1 MRSRS
6 RIGSIR
12 FLLFGSFEG
21 PGLSPLSR
29 AERLPRSRLPEL
41 LQDPDPG
48 LSKRVM
54 KAMMRMTKIDIAM
67 REAAADG
74 RERHEVRRMFNKKQ
88 GADQ

>member
-1 MRSRS
+1 
-6 RIGSIR
+6 
-12 FLLFGSFEG
+12 
-21 PGLSPLSR
+21 
-29 AERLPRSRLPEL
+29 
-41 LQDPDPG
+41 
-48 LSKRVM
+48 M